1 MQLTPY
7 LPKKTTDLTVTG
19 RDSVVCAYGH
29 SVFLRV
35 RFSSSQMLKCYKESI
50 RMGSAHVAKH
60 QNDITEVDN
69 SWDADFLE
77 ITSLAEETPKTF

>member
-7 LPKKTTDLTVTG
+7 LPKKTTDLAVIG

-29 SVFLRV
+29 LVVSRV
-35 RFSSSQMLKCYKESI
+35 RFSFSQTLKCDKESM
-50 RMGSAHVAKH
+50 RMGSPHVAKH
-60 QNDITEVDN
+60 QNGITEVDN

>member
-1 MQLTPY
+1 
-7 LPKKTTDLTVTG
+7 
-19 RDSVVCAYGH
+19 
-29 SVFLRV
+29 
-35 RFSSSQMLKCYKESI
+35 
-50 RMGSAHVAKH
+50 MGSAHVAKH